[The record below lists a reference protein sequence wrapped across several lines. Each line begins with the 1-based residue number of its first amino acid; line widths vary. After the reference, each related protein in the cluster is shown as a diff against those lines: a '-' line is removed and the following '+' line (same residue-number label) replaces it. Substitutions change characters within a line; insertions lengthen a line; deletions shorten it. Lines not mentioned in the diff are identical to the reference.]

1 MKDLDHALY
10 TYLLSHSSDMTE
22 EWLSRRG
29 EKAGSPYSVDAS
41 PELVN
46 KIREQNRL
54 FTERITKVFIE
65 EEEEFKKGIIPWTR
79 MVSEDRV
86 NAGVPLHHVIEQF
99 GIFRS
104 VIILFIEKFARE
116 SRELHGHDDIFRWIN
131 QINLAFDRVIGL
143 FSKHYYEV
151 HSQLISEK
159 ERIIYEL
166 SSPVIPVTK
175 GTGVLPLIG
184 EIDLDRASDILES
197 VLNQSAAMRINKL
210 VIDMSGVPEMDAA
223 VACELSKLIKGL
235 NLIGI
240 RAILSGIKPEVAQ
253 AAVTLGISFNNTEFE
268 PDLAAALSKLNW
280 QN

>member
-10 TYLLSHSSDMTE
+10 TYLLSRSSDMTE
-22 EWLSRRG
+22 EWLSRRN

-46 KIREQNRL
+46 KLREQNRL

-65 EEEEFKKGIIPWTR
+65 EEEEFKKGIVPWTR
-79 MVSEDRV
+79 KVSEDRV
-86 NAGVPLHHVIEQF
+86 NAGVPLHLVIEQF

-104 VIILFIEKFARE
+104 VIILFIENFARE
-116 SRELHGHDDIFRWIN
+116 SREILDFEDIFRWTR
-131 QINLAFDRVIGL
+131 QINFAFDKVIDL

-151 HSQLISEK
+151 HSKLISEK
-159 ERIIYEL
+159 EKIIYEL

-184 EIDLDRASDILES
+184 EIDLDRAADILES
-197 VLNQSAAMRINKL
+197 VLNQSAAMRINRL

-223 VACELSKLIKGL
+223 VALEISKLIKGL
-235 NLIGI
+235 KLIGI
-240 RAILSGIKPEVAQ
+240 RAILSGIRPEVAQ
-253 AAVTLGISFNNTEFE
+253 AAVTLGINFNNTEFE
-268 PDLAAALSKLNW
+268 PDLAAALTKLNW